1 MIKNILW
8 ATDFSR
14 ESRSCLPY
22 VKFLSRRLNTQN
34 YVLYVLP
41 ECSDWVIEAA
51 SFSSEDLH
59 RQVEETKKKSRE
71 KIGQYGQTM
80 ALDLQAV
87 LLEGIASEEIVR
99 YAREKNMDLI
109 VAGRRG
115 LSGIGQLLIGST
127 TSRLIRKTET
137 PILVIPRS
145 RRKIEI
151 KRILAP
157 VDFNELALVELKY
170 AIFLAS
176 QLQVE
181 LHVIHV
187 SEFFNYRVPV
197 LKRDQL
203 IKKINEMISRIAEEY
218 DYKIDNIVYELGE
231 PAQKIIE
238 WSKKNKIDLMVMTT
252 NQRRGLEKFF
262 LGSITEKV
270 LLYSDIPL
278 IVLPPSYAA
287 SK

>member
-1 MIKNILW
+1 
-8 ATDFSR
+8 
-14 ESRSCLPY
+14 

-34 YVLYVLP
+34 YALYVLP
-41 ECSDWVIEAA
+41 ECFDWVIEAA
-51 SFSSEDLH
+51 SFSSEDLR
-59 RQVEETKKKSRE
+59 RQVEETKKRSRE
-71 KIGQYGQTM
+71 KIGQYSQTM
-80 ALDLQAV
+80 ALDLKAV

-99 YAREKNMDLI
+99 YARENSMDLI

-115 LSGIGQLLIGST
+115 LSGIGRLLIGST
-127 TSRLIRKTET
+127 TSRLIRQTET

-145 RRKIEI
+145 RRKVKI
-151 KRILAP
+151 KRILAS
-157 VDFNELALVELKY
+157 VDFNELAMLELKY

-203 IKKINEMISRIAEEY
+203 IKKINEKISKIAEEY

-238 WSKKNKIDLMVMTT
+238 WSKKNKIDLIVMTT